1 MLSIVIVGYILI
13 LTRRQFAKM
22 LLNISDNVDIK
33 LIFDHVHGFRNI
45 TPLMGSGV
53 WKLLLNLQIT

>member
-1 MLSIVIVGYILI
+1 ML
-13 LTRRQFAKM
+13 F
-22 LLNISDNVDIK
+22 NISSDNVDIK